1 MIKETRL
8 NGSFGFDAGSVV
20 VGTLRQILKD
30 EGFRGLYRGL
40 SPTIFALV
48 PNWAVS
54 LLFIMLLSTSEML

>member
-1 MIKETRL
+1 MIKETSL
-8 NGSFGFDAGSVV
+8 NSSFFGFDAGSVV

-54 LLFIMLLSTSEML
+54 LLFIMFLSTS